1 MAALGRLPT
10 WARWMIYAA
19 VGVLVLTVVQGFD
32 DTERLTAVTSSQAM
46 LRWAVPIMLAGL
58 GGLFSE
64 RAGVV
69 NIGLEGML
77 ILGTWFGAWGAIN
90 YGGWAGLLIGMLGG
104 GLGGLIHAVATVS
117 FGVDHIIS
125 GVAINVTAPGVTR
138 FLSSEILTNYDGGS
152 ITQSP
157 RTPGVGRFTFPFLA
171 GGDLFGWTT
180 PDILGWFTD
189 KDWFFVSDFT
199 GLARGLVSQLSLATW
214 TTPDIL
220 GWFTDKDWFFVSD
233 FTGLARGLVSQLSL
247 ATMIAF
253 ALVPASA
260 WLIWRTRF
268 GLRLRIC
275 GEHPVGGETQGINI
289 YLYKYLGVVISGA
302 LAGLGGAFIA
312 SPELSGIY
320 LEGQTNGRG
329 FIGLAA
335 LIFGNWRPGGIM
347 AGALLFGYPFGVG
360 LRDLDGSAS
369 HALLLVNTIALAAVL
384 AWALYRRRR
393 IDAGLAAGLG
403 LGAAVWYFMST
414 TVPDWWISILP
425 FVIVLVVLVF
435 FSQRLRMP
443 RADGLPYRKGEA

>member
-1 MAALGRLPT
+1 MMAVLSRLPT
-10 WARWMIYAA
+10 WARWMVYAA

-46 LRWAVPIMLAGL
+46 LKWAVPIMLAGL

-104 GLGGLIHAVATVS
+104 ALGGLVHAVATVS

-125 GVAINVTAPGVTR
+125 GVAINVTAPGLAR
-138 FLSSEILTNYDGGS
+138 FLSSEILTNHEGGS

-157 RTPGVGRFTFPFLA
+157 STPGVGKFTFPFLA
-171 GGDLFGWTT
+171 GGDLFGWDT
-180 PDILGWFTD
+180 PDILGWFTNR
-189 KDWFFVSDFT
+189 DWFFVSDLT
-199 GLARGLVSQLSLATW
+199 GLARGLVTQL
-214 TTPDIL
+214 P
-220 GWFTDKDWFFVSD
+220 F
-233 FTGLARGLVSQLSL
+233 

-253 ALVPASA
+253 ALVPLSA

-275 GEHPVGGETQGINI
+275 GEHPVGGEAQGINI
-289 YLYKYLGVVISGA
+289 YLYKYFGVVISGA
-302 LAGLGGAFIA
+302 LAGLGGAFIV
-312 SPELSGIY
+312 SPEMSGFY
-320 LEGQTNGRG
+320 QEGQTQGRG

-347 AGALLFGYPFGVG
+347 AGALLFGYPFG
-360 LRDLDGSAS
+360 LRFRDLDGSAS
-369 HALLLVNTIALAAVL
+369 HALLLVNTIALAAVVV
-384 AWALYRRRR
+384 WAVRRRRR
-393 IDAGLAAGLG
+393 IEAAMATGLG
-403 LGAAVWYFMST
+403 LGAALWYFLSS
-414 TVPDWWISILP
+414 TVPNWWPNILP
-425 FVIVLVVLVF
+425 FVIVLVVLIF

-443 RADGLPYRKGEA
+443 RADGLPYRRGEA

>member
-1 MAALGRLPT
+1 MRAALDRLPA
-10 WARWMIYAA
+10 WARWMLYAA
-19 VGVLVLTVVQGFD
+19 VGVLILTVVQGFD

-90 YGGWAGLLIGMLGG
+90 YGGWAGLLIGMVGG
-104 GLGGLIHAVATVS
+104 GIGGLIHAIATVS

-125 GVAINVTAPGVTR
+125 GVAINVTAPGLAR
-138 FLSSEILTNYDGGS
+138 FLSSEILTNHEGGS

-171 GGDLFGWTT
+171 GGDLFGWDT
-180 PDILGWFTD
+180 PDVLGWFTRR
-189 KDWFFVSDFT
+189 DWFFVSDLT
-199 GLARGLVSQLSLATW
+199 GLARGLVA
-214 TTPDIL
+214 
-220 GWFTDKDWFFVSD
+220 
-233 FTGLARGLVSQLSL
+233 QLSL

-253 ALVPASA
+253 ALVPFSA

-275 GEHPVGGETQGINI
+275 GEHPTGGETQGINI
-289 YLYKYLGVVISGA
+289 YLYKYCGVVISGA

-369 HALLLVNTIALAAVL
+369 HALLLVNTIALVAVL
-384 AWALYRRRR
+384 AWALKRRRR

-403 LGAAVWYFMST
+403 LGAAVWYFLSS

-443 RADGLPYRKGEA
+443 RADGVVYRRGEA

>member
-1 MAALGRLPT
+1 MPEPSRLAPGQVMNTISALLSRLPT
-10 WARWMIYAA
+10 WARWMLYATI
-19 VGVLVLTVVQGFD
+19 GVAVLTVAQGFG

-64 RAGVV
+64 RAGIV

-90 YGGWAGLLIGMLGG
+90 YGGWAGLAIGVLGG
-104 GLGGLIHAVATVS
+104 AAGGLVHAIATVS

-138 FLSSEILTNYDGGS
+138 FLSSEILSNHEGGS

-157 RTPGVGRFTFPFLA
+157 RTSGTGRFTMPFLA
-171 GGDLFGWTT
+171 GGDLFGWKT
-180 PDILGWFTD
+180 PDILGWFEK
-189 KDWFFVSDFT
+189 KDWFFVSDLT
-199 GLARGLVSQLSLATW
+199 GLAKGLVAHVSVAT
-214 TTPDIL
+214 IL
-220 GWFTDKDWFFVSD
+220 
-233 FTGLARGLVSQLSL
+233 
-247 ATMIAF
+247 AF
-253 ALVPASA
+253 ALVPVSA
-260 WLIWRTRF
+260 WLIWKTRF

-289 YLYKYLGVVISGA
+289 YLYKYAGVVISGA

-329 FIGLAA
+329 YIGLAA

-369 HALLLVNTIALAAVL
+369 HSLLLVNTVVLVVVTLWALSRRRQMEAMLAAVL
-384 AWALYRRRR
+384 
-393 IDAGLAAGLG
+393 GM
-403 LGAAVWYFMST
+403 GAAIWYLSST

-443 RADGLPYRKGEA
+443 RADGLPYRRGES

>member
-1 MAALGRLPT
+1 MIGVLGRLPV
-10 WARWMIYAA
+10 WARWMIYATI
-19 VGVLVLTVVQGFD
+19 GVAVLTVVQGFD
-32 DTERLTAVTSSQAM
+32 DTDRLTAVTSSEAM
-46 LRWAVPIMLAGL
+46 LRWTVPIMLAGL

-90 YGGWAGLLIGMLGG
+90 YGGWAGLAIGMLGG
-104 GLGGLIHAVATVS
+104 ALGGLVHAVATVS
-117 FGVDHIIS
+117 FGVDHIVS

-138 FLSSEILTNYDGGS
+138 FLSSEILVDYEGGS

-157 RTPGVGRFTFPFLA
+157 LTPGVGRFTFPFLA
-171 GGDLFGWTT
+171 GGDLFGWDT
-180 PDILGWFTD
+180 PDILGWFVR
-189 KDWFFVSDFT
+189 KDWFLVSDLT
-199 GLARGLVSQLSLATW
+199 GLAKGLVSQ
-214 TTPDIL
+214 
-220 GWFTDKDWFFVSD
+220 V
-233 FTGLARGLVSQLSL
+233 SL

-253 ALVPASA
+253 ALVPLTA

-275 GEHPVGGETQGINI
+275 GEHPVGGETQGVNI
-289 YLYKYLGVVISGA
+289 YLYKYYGVVISGA

-312 SPELSGIY
+312 SPELGFY
-320 LEGQTNGRG
+320 YQEDQTNGRG

-335 LIFGNWRPGGIM
+335 LIFGNWRPGGVM

-360 LRDLDGSAS
+360 LRDLDDSAP
-369 HALLLVNTIALAAVL
+369 HALLLVSTIALAAVVV
-384 AWALYRRRR
+384 WALIQNRRV
-393 IDAGLAAGLG
+393 DAAIAAGLG
-403 LGAAVWYFMST
+403 LGAAVWYFLSS
-414 TVPDWWISILP
+414 TVPGWWTRILP

>member
-1 MAALGRLPT
+1 MAVLHRLPV
-10 WARWMIYAA
+10 WGRWMLYAA
-19 VGVLVLTVVQGFD
+19 VGVAVLTVVQGFD

-90 YGGWAGLLIGMLGG
+90 YGGWAGLAIGVGG
-104 GLGGLIHAVATVS
+104 GALGGLVHALATVT

-125 GVAINVTAPGVTR
+125 GVAVNVTAPGVTR
-138 FLSSEILTNYDGGS
+138 FLSAEILVGHEGGS
-152 ITQSP
+152 TTQSP
-157 RTPGVGRFTFPFLA
+157 RTPGVGKFTFPFAA
-171 GGDLFGWTT
+171 GGDLFGWKT
-180 PDILGWFTD
+180 PDVLGWLTRR
-189 KDWFFVSDFT
+189 DWFFVSDLT
-199 GLARGLVSQLSLATW
+199 GLARGLVSNLSL
-214 TTPDIL
+214 TT
-220 GWFTDKDWFFVSD
+220 V
-233 FTGLARGLVSQLSL
+233 
-247 ATMIAF
+247 IAF

-268 GLRLRIC
+268 GLRVRIC
-275 GEHPVGGETQGINI
+275 GEHPAGGETQGVNI
-289 YLYKYLGVVISGA
+289 YLYKYLAVVISGG

-320 LEGQTNGRG
+320 QEGQTHGRG

-347 AGALLFGYPFGVG
+347 AGALLFGYPFGIG

-369 HALLLVNTIALAAVL
+369 HSLLMVTALALGAV
-384 AWALYRRRR
+384 AVWAVMRGRRV
-393 IDAGLAAGLG
+393 DAALAAGLS
-403 LGAAVWYFMST
+403 LAAVMWYFLSVT
-414 TVPDWWISILP
+414 APDWWTAILP
-425 FVIVLVVLVF
+425 YVIVLVVLAF
-435 FSQRLRMP
+435 YSQRLRMP
-443 RADGLPYRKGEA
+443 RADGLPYRRGQT

>member
-1 MAALGRLPT
+1 MATLGRLPT
-10 WARWMIYAA
+10 WARWMIYAS

-90 YGGWAGLLIGMLGG
+90 YGGWAGLLIGMGG
-104 GLGGLIHAVATVS
+104 GAIGGLVHAIATVS

-138 FLSSEILTNYDGGS
+138 FLSSEILTGYDGGS

-157 RTPGVGRFTFPFLA
+157 RTPGVGRFTFPVLA
-171 GGDLFGWTT
+171 GGDVFDWDS
-180 PDILGWFTD
+180 PDVLGWFTRQ
-189 KDWFFVSDFT
+189 DWFFVSDLT
-199 GLARGLVSQLSLATW
+199 GLARGLLA
-214 TTPDIL
+214 
-220 GWFTDKDWFFVSD
+220 
-233 FTGLARGLVSQLSL
+233 QLSL

-253 ALVPASA
+253 VLVPVSA
-260 WLIWRTRF
+260 WLLWRTRF

-275 GEHPVGGETQGINI
+275 GEHPTGGETQGINI
-289 YLYKYLGVVISGA
+289 YLYKYFGVVISGA

-369 HALLLVNTIALAAVL
+369 HALLLVNTVALLAVL
-384 AWALYRRRR
+384 AWALNRKRR

-403 LGAAVWYFMST
+403 LGAAVWYFLST